1 MAKTIVLVDFR
12 WVLYRSSF
20 KFNEFKIEENEAEIY
35 TGAVYGVLEFAKT
48 VLSNYDKVDI
58 FFCLDGHPVEREKL
72 LPSYK
77 EKRHEA
83 DPVPEIASARAL
95 HDEPIKILST
105 IPNVHFIQDAEKE
118 ADDLMAM
125 IAFRELGK
133 GNKPIIFTGD
143 KDLLQLMQFG
153 IKISK
158 NIEEG
163 KLQLLPE
170 NYITLHKD
178 FQCAPEELLYLRA
191 LNGDKSDE
199 IPAAFFKGGST
210 PLRLE
215 FAKLWHQSGDRY
227 LEHFDD
233 LVEKMDPIIETLF
246 KGKKAQD
253 SNKQKIRT
261 IKEDAIRNIKL
272 MELDKYEPIAEAYKA
287 YKETKNKE
295 SIEKIKEKFNF
306 SNIKSLNYDLDGDD
320 IKGILD
326 RLDLQ
331 RFKAWMNYNN
341 YI

>member
-1 MAKTIVLVDFR
+1 MTKTIVLCDYR

-48 VLSNYDKVDI
+48 VLSNYDKVEL

-105 IPNVHFIQDAEKE
+105 IPNVHFIQDAERE

-133 GNKPIIFTGD
+133 NNKPIIFTGD
-143 KDLLQLMQFG
+143 KDLLQLQQFG
-153 IKISK
+153 INISK

-163 KLQLLPE
+163 KLQIIPT
-170 NYITLHKD
+170 NFITLHKD
-178 FQCAPEELLYLRA
+178 FGCAPEELLYLRA

-199 IPAAFFKGGST
+199 IPQAFYKGGSSK
-210 PLRLE
+210 LRLE
-215 FAKLWHQSGDRY
+215 FAKLWYKSKDRY
-227 LEHFDD
+227 LEHFEDICKQMEPLID
-233 LVEKMDPIIETLF
+233 EIY
-246 KGKKAQD
+246 KGDKARK
-253 SNKQKIRT
+253 SNKEKLLT
-261 IKEDAIRNIKL
+261 IKDDAIRNMKL
-272 MELDKYEPIAEAYKA
+272 MELDKYKPISEAYHS
-287 YKETKNKE
+287 YKETRNKDL
-295 SIEKIKEKFNF
+295 INKVKEEFKM
-306 SNIKSLNYDLDGDD
+306 SNIKSVNYDLDSKD
-320 IKGILD
+320 IKEILN

-331 RFKAWMNYNN
+331 RFKAWMSYNSF
-341 YI
+341 I

>member
-1 MAKTIVLVDFR
+1 MAKTVVLCDYR

-20 KFNEFKIEENEAEIY
+20 KFNEFKIEENEAEIC
-35 TGAVYGVLEFAKT
+35 TGAVYGILEFAKT
-48 VLSNYDKVDI
+48 VLSNYDKVDL
-58 FFCLDGHPVEREKL
+58 FFCLDGHPAEREKL

-83 DPVPEIASARAL
+83 DPAPEIASARAL
-95 HDEPIKILST
+95 HDEPIKILSNV
-105 IPNVHFIQDAEKE
+105 PNVHFIQDPEKE

-133 GNKPIIFTGD
+133 GNKAIIFTGD
-143 KDLLQLMQFG
+143 KDLLQLQQFG
-153 IKISK
+153 IDLSK

-163 KLQLLPE
+163 HLQILPT

-199 IPAAFFKGGST
+199 IPQAFFKGGSSS
-210 PLRLE
+210 LRLE
-215 FAKLWHQSGDRY
+215 FAKLWYQSGDRY

-233 LVEKMDPIIETLF
+233 LIKKMDPIIEDLY

-253 SNKQKIRT
+253 NNKAKIRT

-272 MELDKYEPIAEAYKA
+272 MELDKYKPIAEAYKT
-287 YKETKNKE
+287 YKETRNKE
-295 SIEKIKEKFNF
+295 SIEEVKEKYLK
-306 SNIKSLNYDLDGDD
+306 NIKSIQFDIDNEDVVNILN
-320 IKGILD
+320 

-331 RFKAWMNYNN
+331 RFKAWLNYNN

>member
-1 MAKTIVLVDFR
+1 MAKTIVLCDYR

-35 TGAVYGVLEFAKT
+35 TGAVYGILEFAKT
-48 VLSNYDKVDI
+48 VLSNYDKVEL
-58 FFCLDGHPVEREKL
+58 FFCLDGHPAEREKL

-105 IPNVHFIQDAEKE
+105 VPNVHFIQDPEKE

-125 IAFRELGK
+125 ISFRELGK

-153 IKISK
+153 IGISK

-163 KLQLLPE
+163 NLQLLGT

-178 FQCAPEELLYLRA
+178 FGCAPEELLYLRA

-199 IPAAFFKGGST
+199 IPQAFFKGGST

-215 FAKLWHQSGDRY
+215 FAKLWYKSGDRY
-227 LEHFDD
+227 LEHFEDIVKQMGPVID
-233 LVEKMDPIIETLF
+233 ELF
-246 KGKKAQD
+246 KGDKARK
-253 SNKQKIRT
+253 SNKEKLLT

-272 MELDKYEPIAEAYKA
+272 MELDKYKPIYEAYKA
-287 YKETKNKE
+287 YKETKNKDLID
-295 SIEKIKEKFNF
+295 SVKEQFQMN
-306 SNIKSLNYDLDGDD
+306 NIKSLQYDLEGED
-320 IKGILD
+320 IAKILT

-331 RFKAWMNYNN
+331 RFKAWMNYNS

>member
-1 MAKTIVLVDFR
+1 MAKTIILCDYR

-35 TGAVYGVLEFAKT
+35 TGAVYGILEFAKT
-48 VLSNYDKVDI
+48 VLSNYDKVDL
-58 FFCLDGHPVEREKL
+58 FFCLDGHPSEREKL

-83 DPVPEIASARAL
+83 DPLPEIASARAL

-105 IPNVHFIQDAEKE
+105 VPNVHFIQDSEKE

-153 IKISK
+153 INISK

-163 KLQLLPE
+163 KLQILPE

-199 IPAAFFKGGST
+199 IPQAFFKGGSAG
-210 PLRLE
+210 LRLE
-215 FAKLWHQSGDRY
+215 FAKLWYQSGDRY
-227 LEHFDD
+227 LENFDQ
-233 LVEKMDPIIETLF
+233 LIEKMDPIIENLY

-253 SNKQKIRT
+253 NNKAKIRT
-261 IKEDAIRNIKL
+261 IKEDAIRNMKL
-272 MELDKYEPIAEAYKA
+272 MELDKYEPIYEAYKT
-287 YKETKNKE
+287 YKETKNKDL
-295 SIEKIKEKFNF
+295 IDKVKEEFQM
-306 SNIKSLNYDLDGDD
+306 SNIKSLNYDLDSED
-320 IKGILD
+320 ISKILT